1 MEQSFS
7 VLMDKQVVNLCD
19 GKILGYIID
28 FRIDVCC
35 GRLTAIVLPGEG
47 GFFGFK
53 KCTDIIIPWEKICKI
68 GEDAIIV
75 DIGPLIE
82 NKSENDCKKSTKK
95 SFFKR

>member
-1 MEQSFS
+1 MEQSFTK
-7 VLMDKQVVNLCD
+7 LMDKQVVNLCD

-28 FRIDVCC
+28 FKIDTCC
-35 GRLTAIVLPGEG
+35 GRLTAIILPGEG

-75 DIGPLIE
+75 DIGPLID
-82 NKSENDCKKSTKK
+82 NKNDDCNKKK
-95 SFFKR
+95 SFFKH